1 MNLLRLRCATASS
14 KYMPRASTAPERQL
28 AARLALCRVDKAR
41 TLRRQR
47 RAKHRP
53 TLVFPHIAARGI
65 WADLV
70 LDRSR
75 IVLKIVDGKML
86 HTQYLIY
93 QKPRIQ
99 GFCFQNKNAPLFT
112 ATGQLLT
119 VKHGHIGYGQQPAA
133 HIGHALNPGLNTGQM
148 REDRKTG

>member
-14 KYMPRASTAPERQL
+14 KYMLRGFKAPDRQL
-28 AARLALCRVDKAR
+28 ADRLTLCRVDKAR
-41 TLRRQR
+41 IFRQQR

-99 GFCFQNKNAPLFT
+99 GFCFQTKHAPLFT
-112 ATGQLLT
+112 ATGLPLT
-119 VKHGHIGYGQQPAA
+119 VKHSHI
-133 HIGHALNPGLNTGQM
+133 
-148 REDRKTG
+148 EDWL